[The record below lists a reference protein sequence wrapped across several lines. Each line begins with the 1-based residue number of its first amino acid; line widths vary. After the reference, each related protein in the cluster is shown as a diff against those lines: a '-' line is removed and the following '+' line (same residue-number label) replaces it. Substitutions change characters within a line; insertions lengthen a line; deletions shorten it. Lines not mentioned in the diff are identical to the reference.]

1 MNLCCSNSNP
11 PGEIKNSSD
20 ISNLDLLASS
30 LCKETED
37 NRRPMVAFCI
47 SKMTSTCLAMIGQLF
62 DVNFVAIMDPTKER
76 KIASI
81 DSFSLLVFCR
91 KNKYTQTMVSL
102 WRENMLGYFFTLF
115 VCSDSLARENCEL

>member
-81 DSFSLLVFCR
+81 DSFSLLVFCH
-91 KNKYTQTMVSL
+91 KNKYT
-102 WRENMLGYFFTLF
+102 
-115 VCSDSLARENCEL
+115 